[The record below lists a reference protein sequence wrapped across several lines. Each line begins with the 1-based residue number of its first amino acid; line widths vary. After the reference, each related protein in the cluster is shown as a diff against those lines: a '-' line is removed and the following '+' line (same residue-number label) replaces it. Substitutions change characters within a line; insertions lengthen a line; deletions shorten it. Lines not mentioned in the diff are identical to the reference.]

1 MNTIA
6 RIKMLKAMEF
16 IARNINDETILNR
29 WLSLGIA
36 DGDIE
41 YGDLSVGLDNADKL
55 KYYMEDEAFADMMH
69 NFLWCMARAW
79 KSGGLYCDGLV
90 SKDAGEA
97 YQHHLPHGEAGR
109 GQRELHH
116 PPNDG

>member
-16 IARNINDETILNR
+16 IARNINEETILNR

-41 YGDLSVGLDNADKL
+41 
-55 KYYMEDEAFADMMH
+55 
-69 NFLWCMARAW
+69 
-79 KSGGLYCDGLV
+79 
-90 SKDAGEA
+90 
-97 YQHHLPHGEAGR
+97 
-109 GQRELHH
+109 
-116 PPNDG
+116 

>member
-16 IARNINDETILNR
+16 IARNINEETILNR

-55 KYYMEDEAFADMMH
+55 KYYME
-69 NFLWCMARAW
+69 
-79 KSGGLYCDGLV
+79 
-90 SKDAGEA
+90 
-97 YQHHLPHGEAGR
+97 GR
-109 GQRELHH
+109 GFCRHDAQLPVVHGSRMEERGVVL
-116 PPNDG
+116 